1 VTGFT
6 ADSTINVANLLSGL
20 GYTSISETTTA
31 ASGKLLYQSD
41 SSFGLVYEG
50 LNLVEDGS
58 FSGTDT
64 WTGNAYNVVD
74 GVNVANVETAGDA
87 YAVNLS
93 TSVELTAGQVYTL
106 MFDASGEAGRTM
118 LAGIG
123 LSGDPWYSNTEEVTL
138 SADSQTY
145 VLHLTAADLA
155 NTGYPFGGDSASRV
169 LFDMG
174 ADTGAVNIDNV
185 RLFEGALGTATDGDG
200 VIELVTDGTFDTADS
215 WSGNAYNPVDG
226 VNVADVAT
234 AGNPWDANL
243 SGTVNLVGG
252 QLYTLSFDV
261 SGEEGRTILAG
272 IGESAGNYWAHT
284 QEVTVTAET
293 QTVTLHL
300 IAMNAGNPDGG
311 EYFGGETSRVLFD
324 MGADAGAVNI
334 DNVSLVAGHLGTATG
349 DAAEVTT
356 IIASDLGDNELRAD
370 ARLVDTD
377 DDGVND
383 STLVTLLYDADS
395 SVDSIEYAYRQMYL
409 DGDVTDTVLSGG
421 AFNYD
426 ALVLNA
432 QPVITSTAVTTVDED
447 SAYSYALTATDA
459 EGTDVTL
466 SVTVDGSAIAEDSWL
481 SFSNNTLSG
490 TPENGDVGTYSVVVT
505 AQDEDGQS
513 SEQAFTLT
521 VANTNDA
528 PVLDV
533 TPVTTAAQG
542 SEYSL
547 TFSVTD
553 VDVGDETDGSLTVN
567 GVDLLADDYDG
578 SSWLTFTDNGND
590 TFTLTGTPT
599 IDEAGTTQSIVI
611 TASDGEETVEESFD
625 IAVSSPTQYLSFNID
640 QGYLQVFIDVET
652 LSEQVSDLTAYPYF
666 YGGSFEFGDTD
677 GTPFDTDVFVTN
689 SDTGVID
696 SELGRNTKPFNA
708 AAVLST
714 SETNAESGNAKLVL
728 GDTTTAKTF
737 TDLLALDQAAD
748 GTVLVSEIELVDSG
762 LSELSMQINGT
773 FVIADVGANSTDKI
787 EVDQI
792 AINIDIV

>member
-1 VTGFT
+1 
-6 ADSTINVANLLSGL
+6 
-20 GYTSISETTTA
+20 
-31 ASGKLLYQSD
+31 
-41 SSFGLVYEG
+41 
-50 LNLVEDGS
+50 
-58 FSGTDT
+58 
-64 WTGNAYNVVD
+64 
-74 GVNVANVETAGDA
+74 
-87 YAVNLS
+87 
-93 TSVELTAGQVYTL
+93 
-106 MFDASGEAGRTM
+106 
-118 LAGIG
+118 
-123 LSGDPWYSNTEEVTL
+123 
-138 SADSQTY
+138 
-145 VLHLTAADLA
+145 
-155 NTGYPFGGDSASRV
+155 
-169 LFDMG
+169 
-174 ADTGAVNIDNV
+174 
-185 RLFEGALGTATDGDG
+185 
-200 VIELVTDGTFDTADS
+200 
-215 WSGNAYNPVDG
+215 
-226 VNVADVAT
+226 
-234 AGNPWDANL
+234 
-243 SGTVNLVGG
+243 
-252 QLYTLSFDV
+252 
-261 SGEEGRTILAG
+261 
-272 IGESAGNYWAHT
+272 
-284 QEVTVTAET
+284 
-293 QTVTLHL
+293 
-300 IAMNAGNPDGG
+300 
-311 EYFGGETSRVLFD
+311 
-324 MGADAGAVNI
+324 
-334 DNVSLVAGHLGTATG
+334 
-349 DAAEVTT
+349 
-356 IIASDLGDNELRAD
+356 
-370 ARLVDTD
+370 
-377 DDGVND
+377 
-383 STLVTLLYDADS
+383 
-395 SVDSIEYAYRQMYL
+395 
-409 DGDVTDTVLSGG
+409 
-421 AFNYD
+421 
-426 ALVLNA
+426 
-432 QPVITSTAVTTVDED
+432 
-447 SAYSYALTATDA
+447 
-459 EGTDVTL
+459 VTL

-533 TPVTTAAQG
+533 TPVTTASQG